1 MKKALIT
8 LDSTSCSGR
17 SFDRFCSAVKIFQ
30 DKNIIPNSASIASIY
45 HAALTPLSLKL
56 YSENKSRLLGE
67 AIQTIKLAAKN
78 RFYFES
84 ARVLH
89 SDFSASE
96 DHVEQLS
103 KYAKR
108 IEADILVAGSSDR
121 SGLPYWFLGS
131 FSETAALRASVPVL
145 ILKPF
150 LHSLNLSKDPKFILT
165 VDVAA
170 PPSGKMVAW
179 MADLAE
185 KAKASLLITYV
196 IPRYRLFVD
205 PLQERQSRAQAI
217 QRLEDLQSKFISLGV
232 PAKIKVLDESK
243 SIAHTISNF
252 ADESG
257 AWMIVT
263 TAADRSAHRK
273 LLLGSRAR
281 HILALTKRPFLS
293 MRLD

>member
-8 LDSTSCSGR
+8 LDSTSCTGR
-17 SFDRFCSAVKIFQ
+17 NFDRFCSAVKLFQ
-30 DKNIIPNSASIASIY
+30 EKNIIPNSASIASIY

-56 YSENKSRLLGE
+56 YAENRLSLIGE
-67 AIQTIKLAAKN
+67 ALQTIKLAAKN

-89 SDFSASE
+89 ADSSASE

-108 IEADILVAGSSDR
+108 IDADILVSGSSDR

-131 FSETAALRASVPVL
+131 FSETAALRANLPVL
-145 ILKPF
+145 IFKPF
-150 LHSLNLSKDPKFILT
+150 LHSLSLSKDPKFILT

-170 PPSGKMVAW
+170 LPSGKIVAW
-179 MADLAE
+179 IAEMAKKSE
-185 KAKASLLITYV
+185 ASLQITYV
-196 IPRYRLFVD
+196 IPKYRLFLNS
-205 PLQERQSRAQAI
+205 LQKRKSRTQAK
-217 QRLEDLQSKFISLGV
+217 QLLEELQSKFVRLGV

-243 SIAHTISNF
+243 SIAHTITNF
-252 ADESG
+252 ADESC
-257 AWMIVT
+257 AWMIIT
-263 TAADRSAHRK
+263 TAADRSTHRK
-273 LLLGSRAR
+273 LVLGSRAR

-293 MRLD
+293 VRLD